1 MIKMNPM
8 KYLGGLAVALL
19 LSACGGGSPTAATG
33 PNTAPTAADVVF
45 ELDKA
50 TINNTGVD
58 VANLTV
64 SVLDASRNVVVGVPV
79 RVSLSPDGIFQKNG
93 GDVTDSKGQLVGQIA
108 IGSNKSNRVISATI
122 TVGTLSRVASVQVT
136 GSQIVLTPVPAVPAP
151 GQSVRMNIETRD
163 SAGVAI
169 PNVTLALSGVAGVP
183 ASVTTD
189 FSGNAVVTFT
199 APTSPGEYIFVAS
212 ALGASAP
219 KPIQVVSAASGKPA
233 ASGTVSSASLTPIP
247 SLIKP
252 NRDGRTT
259 NRSKLSAKFQTAAN
273 AGIENMRVRFE
284 IEQPRLDN
292 NESISTDTA
301 TVFTNAAG
309 IAEADY
315 IAGIRTSPTNGVKV
329 RICYSPNDFVSAT
342 DCPNETSIPS
352 IRIAATLTVAGEPLS
367 ISIGDDN
374 LLSKGL
380 GNIAYIKK
388 FLIQVNDAA
397 GVAVPDAIVS
407 ASVDITHYGKGF
419 AWASPYSE
427 VQIPNINNVHPDFPV
442 TRPPNALVTLN
453 ASNVGPLRPTVSPAF
468 AGSKVWCLNE
478 DLNRNGFLDMGLGED
493 LNGDGSIQPKKAE
506 VIVSYVNGNKTD
518 ASGQLLVQVSY
529 PQNMGGWLAYTLRA
543 TTGVAGSE
551 GDAAKSYVTD
561 VIQGD
566 VTNGSFQTPPF
577 GSNSCRVPG

>member
-1 MIKMNPM
+1 MIKMNSM

-19 LSACGGGSPTAATG
+19 LAACGGGSPTSATG
-33 PNTAPTAADVVF
+33 LNMTPTVADVVF

-58 VANLTV
+58 VVNLTV
-64 SVLDASRNVVVGVPV
+64 SVLDSSRNVIVGVPV
-79 RVSLSPDGIFQKNG
+79 RVSLSPDGIFQKTG

-163 SAGVAI
+163 TAGVAI

-212 ALGASAP
+212 ALGASAL
-219 KPIQVVSAASGKPA
+219 KPIQVISAASSKPA
-233 ASGTVSSASLTPIP
+233 AIGMVSTASLTPNPTTIQ
-247 SLIKP
+247 P
-252 NRDGRTT
+252 NTDGRTI
-259 NRSKLSAKFQTAAN
+259 NRSRLSAKFQTAAN

-292 NESISTDTA
+292 NESISTDAA
-301 TVFTNAAG
+301 TVFTNVAG

-315 IAGIRTSPTNGVKV
+315 IAGTRTSPTNGVKV
-329 RICYSPNDFVSAT
+329 RICYSLTDFVSAT
-342 DCPNETSIPS
+342 DCPNQS
-352 IRIAATLTVAGEPLS
+352 RATLTVAGAPLS

-374 LLSKGL
+374 LLAKGL
-380 GNIAYIKK
+380 GDIAYIKK

-397 GVAVPDAIVS
+397 GVAVPDSIVS

-419 AWASPYSE
+419 AWASPYRQ
-427 VQIPNINNVHPDFPV
+427 VQIPNINNVQPDFPV
-442 TRPPNALVTLN
+442 IRPPNALVTLD
-453 ASNVGPLRPTVSPAF
+453 ASNVSPLPPTASPVF
-468 AGSKVWCLNE
+468 AGLKVWCLNE
-478 DLNRNGFLDMGLGED
+478 DLNRNGFLDTVPAED
-493 LNGDGSIQPKKAE
+493 INGDRSIQPRKAE
-506 VIVSYVNGNKTD
+506 IIVSYVNGNKTN
-518 ASGQLLVQVSY
+518 ANGQLLVQVSY